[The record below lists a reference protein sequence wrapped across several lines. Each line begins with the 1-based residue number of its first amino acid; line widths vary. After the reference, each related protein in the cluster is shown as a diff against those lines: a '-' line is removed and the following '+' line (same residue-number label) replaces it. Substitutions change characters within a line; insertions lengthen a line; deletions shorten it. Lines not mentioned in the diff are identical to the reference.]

1 MKNNDV
7 EDLLQYHSPYLR
19 KRTARF
25 VTNEVLKGR
34 FACAHLFDQLVSADS
49 EQPVPLEPLDQVVL
63 EKKIRAWLDRPVLPA
78 LWQRSIG
85 QYSPIEGEDNLD
97 DKSDFGNGTEGEP
110 RLRPLYQGMMQLLS
124 EPGTYSSK
132 LAQAP
137 SDRANLREHVELW
150 CRGEE
155 SSVKAFFYKRSYQ
168 HFWDMCLELDPSA
181 RSKTFAENK
190 VRLLEAIRTLEARR
204 EARQEDGQHGH
215 KSSDLSNSELA
226 NDLVEMIWSGEL
238 KLTLDIQDE
247 VNQLQPS
254 YQAGTLNRG
263 EEEAMT
269 DRLVTRLLEY
279 LYLIKGEYLFD
290 WQEEPN
296 LAMDDA
302 NLIKGECLFDGQEEP
317 NLAVDDANLARM
329 SQFRL
334 LEQLVA
340 TLSQMEQKVAYFML
354 PQLQPDH
361 PATRYLNDQS
371 FYQDNGLTSG
381 QLATLKKQV
390 KAKLAAQVRALD
402 PDLISQE
409 EK

>member
-137 SDRANLREHVELW
+137 SDRASLRKHVGLW
-150 CRGEE
+150 CSGEE
-155 SSVKAFFYKRSYQ
+155 SKVKAFFYRRSMQ
-168 HFWDMCLELDPSA
+168 HFWDMCLKLAPSD
-181 RSKTFAENK
+181 RNKTFAENEI
-190 VRLLEAIRTLEARR
+190 RLLKAIRTI
-204 EARQEDGQHGH
+204 EARQEHFQSNRDG
-215 KSSDLSNSELA
+215 SSLSNSELA
-226 NDLVEMIWSGEL
+226 NDLAEMIWSGEL
-238 KLTLDIQDE
+238 KLKLKIQKE
-247 VNQLQPS
+247 VNRLLPS
-254 YQAGTLNRG
+254 YQAGALSRG
-263 EEEAMT
+263 EEESMT
-269 DRLVTRLLEY
+269 DRLVTILLKY
-279 LYLIKGEYLFD
+279 LHMMDPVDREAE
-290 WQEEPN
+290 QEE
-296 LAMDDA
+296 
-302 NLIKGECLFDGQEEP
+302 QE
-317 NLAVDDANLARM
+317 DANLAQIALYQLMERM
-329 SQFRL
+329 VGS
-334 LEQLVA
+334 
-340 TLSQMEQKVAYFML
+340 LSEDEQKIANYI
-354 PQLQPDH
+354 LQKVNPNRSFDYYEDDE
-361 PATRYLNDQS
+361 AFYLA
-371 FYQDNGLTSG
+371 NGLTKG
-381 QLATLKKQV
+381 QMDYRKPKVREKLEKQISVLDPDLYREGMILKKLAT
-390 KAKLAAQVRALD
+390 QVRALD
-402 PDLISQE
+402 SDLMSQQ

>member
-1 MKNNDV
+1 MKHNDV
-7 EDLLQYHSPYLR
+7 DDLLQYHSPYLR

-34 FACAHLFDQLVSADS
+34 FACAHLFDQLVSADG
-49 EQPVPLEPLDQVVL
+49 EQPVLMEPLDQAVL

-78 LWQRSIG
+78 LWQRSMG
-85 QYSPIEGEDNLD
+85 QYSPIEDEDNPD
-97 DKSDFGNGTEGEP
+97 DKPGLGNAEGGEP
-110 RLRPLYQGMMQLLS
+110 RLRPLYEGIMQLLS
-124 EPGTYSSK
+124 EPGTYSCK

-137 SDRANLREHVELW
+137 SDRANLQEHVGLW

-181 RSKTFAENK
+181 RSKAFAENK
-190 VRLLEAIRTLEARR
+190 VRLLEAIRTLEAR
-204 EARQEDGQHGH
+204 QEDGQHGH
-215 KSSDLSNSELA
+215 KSSNLSNSELA
-226 NDLVEMIWSGEL
+226 NDLTEMIWLGEL

-247 VNQLQPS
+247 VNQLQPGF
-254 YQAGTLNRG
+254 QAGILNRG

-269 DRLVTRLLEY
+269 ERLVTILLEY
-279 LYLIKGEYLFD
+279 LYLIE
-290 WQEEPN
+290 
-296 LAMDDA
+296 
-302 NLIKGECLFDGQEEP
+302 GECLFDGQEEP
-317 NLAVDDANLARM
+317 NLARDDANLARM

-340 TLSQMEQKVAYFML
+340 TLSQMEQKVTYFML

-390 KAKLAAQVRALD
+390 KAKLAAQVRVLD
-402 PDLISQE
+402 SDLMSQQ